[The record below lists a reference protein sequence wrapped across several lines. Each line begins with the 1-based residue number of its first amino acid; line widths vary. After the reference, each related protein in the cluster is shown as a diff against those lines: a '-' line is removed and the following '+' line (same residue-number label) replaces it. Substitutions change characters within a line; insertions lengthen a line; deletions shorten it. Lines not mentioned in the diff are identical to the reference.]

1 MRRRFRED
9 LASDLA
15 LSVRA
20 LRKSPRF
27 SIVAILTIAIGIGG
41 TTAVFSAVDA
51 VLLQPLPYQRPG
63 QLVRLYGYTAGD
75 PDALTFVSVPHYR
88 AYRADLS
95 SFAALA
101 ATDTYSQQGADIGR
115 GDRAE
120 RITILPVTAE
130 YFRVVGVQ
138 PALGRS
144 FQTSEET
151 DAPVVILSHRLWER
165 LFHGRLDAVGASLT
179 MSGVPHTIC
188 GIMPAGFGDPLV
200 GNVDAWVPQD
210 LRPINGAQNP
220 GNHFL
225 TVLGRL
231 RPGVTRLRAQAELDG
246 LTIALESVFPDV
258 KNTRAVLVPLKDDL
272 VGGSSR
278 TLELMLG
285 AVGLVLL
292 LACVNVANLLLVR
305 ASERSRE
312 LALRA
317 ALGAG
322 RSRLARQLLSESIV
336 LAFAGGLGGLALGC
350 ALMPLISALGAASLP
365 HVGRLTLDWR
375 VLAFTCALASAS
387 AVLFGL
393 APALRGSRAEPMGA
407 MREQASTGGRSIGQL
422 RSALVA
428 SQVALALMLLIG
440 AGLLLATV
448 QQLRHTELGI
458 APDAVLTFDL
468 TLPAARYDWTARARF
483 YENFARAVDALPEV
497 RVAGGISRLPVT
509 GRYHSWGPPLPL
521 TGPRAG
527 VSEQSGHLSEADNRV
542 VSGDYFGAVGIRV
555 LRGRSFDDRDVPS
568 APHRVVI
575 STSVAQQLFPGI
587 DPVGQRLSDANI
599 DCEVIGVVNDV
610 AYDVEGHTA
619 PMVYHAHRQYAGD
632 RNWALTQVIAV
643 HGDPTRVEG
652 AVRRTLAALDPL
664 LVMYQP
670 AALDE
675 VIGRGRAQR
684 VFTLRVLAA
693 FAVVALAL
701 AGLGLFGVLS
711 YTVRLRS
718 KEIGIR
724 MALGADRRTIRG
736 MVLQDGARVT
746 GIGVIVGLA
755 ASMACSRVI
764 ASVVFGVSPLDPLV
778 LAGATAFLAIVAT
791 LAAYLPA
798 RRASNVAPQ
807 QVLQGQ

>member
-1 MRRRFRED
+1 M
-9 LASDLA
+9 
-15 LSVRA
+15 
-20 LRKSPRF
+20 
-27 SIVAILTIAIGIGG
+27 
-41 TTAVFSAVDA
+41 
-51 VLLQPLPYQRPG
+51 LLQPLPYQRPG
-63 QLVRLYGYTAGD
+63 QLVRLYGYSAGD
-75 PDALTFVSVPHYR
+75 PDALTFVSAPHYR

-101 ATDTYSQQGADIGR
+101 ATDTYSQQGADIGS

-120 RITILPVTAE
+120 RITILPVTAD

-188 GIMPAGFGDPLV
+188 GIMPAGFGDPLIA
-200 GNVDAWVPQD
+200 NVDAWVPQD

-231 RPGVTRLRAQAELDG
+231 RPGVTELRAQAELDG

-258 KNTRAVLVPLKDDL
+258 KDTRAVLVPLKDDL
-272 VGGSSR
+272 VGRSSR

-350 ALMPLISALGAASLP
+350 ALMPVISALVRIAP
-365 HVGRLTLDWR
+365 PCGRLTLDCR
-375 VLAFTCALASAS
+375 VLAFTCALHQRVPSCLVWLSAARADPRALPGPRDRGRALQS
-387 AVLFGL
+387 WGS
-393 APALRGSRAEPMGA
+393 LRGLSR
-407 MREQASTGGRSIGQL
+407 TGSVL
-422 RSALVA
+422 R
-428 SQVALALMLLIG
+428 
-440 AGLLLATV
+440 TV
-448 QQLRHTELGI
+448 
-458 APDAVLTFDL
+458 PDAVLTFDL
-468 TLPAARYDWTARARF
+468 SLPAARYDSPARARF
-483 YENFARAVDALPEV
+483 YENFARAVDALPGV

-527 VSEQSGHLSEADNRV
+527 VSGRSGQLSEADNRV
-542 VSGDYFGAVGIRV
+542 VSGDYFSAVGMRV

-568 APHRVVI
+568 APHCVVI
-575 STSVAQQLFPGI
+575 SASVAQQIFPGV
-587 DPVGQRLSDANI
+587 DPIGQRLSDANI

-643 HGDPTRVEG
+643 HGDPTRIEG

-701 AGLGLFGVLS
+701 AALGLFGVLS

-746 GIGVIVGLA
+746 GIGVIIGLA